1 MAITRDNAGHAS
13 IGFLLLAGAM
23 SAFPPVTTDIY
34 LPALPQLTTSLN
46 GTTAEGQATLA
57 MYFLG
62 LGVGQLFYGPWSD
75 RAGRKPTMLIGVFL
89 YLAVTAGCAIAT
101 SMHAMI
107 ALRFFQAVGACSGVV
122 ISAAMVRDLF
132 DRQESARIFS
142 MLMLIRGLG
151 PILAPLAGGVIVT
164 LFGWRAIFWALAAFA
179 AALGASVAFAMPET
193 RTAEV
198 AERAR
203 LESPLKAYGAV
214 FRQREILGYMVTN
227 GLNFASMFAWIAAA
241 PYLIIGVYKVPA
253 IYFGWIF
260 GLNAAGFMA
269 AAQINKLLLKRHPAD
284 LMMSVSAIGAALAAA
299 ILLVDVLTGFGGALG
314 VFAPLFVVVSSLGL
328 VSTNAMAGGLSI
340 DPSRAG
346 TVSAMFG
353 TAQYALGGLATVAGA
368 FISHSTALGMAATIL
383 TCASGAAVF
392 PLVILNRKRRL
403 AQASR
408 A

>member
-1 MAITRDNAGHAS
+1 MAESRTGGGHAS

-34 LPALPQLTTSLN
+34 LPALPDLTASLK

-62 LGVGQLFYGPWSD
+62 LGVGQIFYGPWSD
-75 RAGRKPTMLIGVFL
+75 RAGRRPTMLIGVAL
-89 YLAVTAGCAIAT
+89 YLAATAGCALAT

-107 ALRFFQAVGACSGVV
+107 ALRFVQAVGACSGVV

-142 MLMLIRGLG
+142 ILMVIRGLG

-179 AALGASVAFAMPET
+179 AALGASVFLAMRET

-203 LESPLKAYGAV
+203 HESPLRAYAAV
-214 FRQREILGYMVTN
+214 LKQREILGYMVTN

-241 PYLIIGVYKVPA
+241 PYLVIGVYKVPA

-299 ILLVDVLTGFGGALG
+299 VLLVDVLTGFGGVLG
-314 VFAPLFVVVSSLGL
+314 IFIPLFVVVSSLGL
-328 VSTNAMAGGLSI
+328 VSTNAMAGGLSV

-368 FISHSTALGMAATIL
+368 FISHNTALAMSVVIL

-392 PLVILNRKRRL
+392 PLVILRRRSRL
-403 AQASR
+403 ARELR